1 MHVNRKGV
9 IQHMAMTQLPVCQVS
24 YNIVDERGANAQV
37 QAYLPANTT
46 LADATTRAAALR
58 TELARLT
65 QGSITS
71 QSITYAFVD
80 PVAPAAGENSRVEQ
94 KGVFVF
100 RSASTQLTRMQI
112 PAFPLTLVTV
122 TGAIDEDLPFVNS
135 FVLEMVNNGW
145 TASLGS
151 DIVALERS
159 YQIMRTTSRNRRA
172 RDDRPD

>member
-1 MHVNRKGV
+1 MSC
-9 IQHMAMTQLPVCQVS
+9 MAMTQLPVCQVS

-37 QAYLPANTT
+37 QAYLPASTT
-46 LADATTRAAALR
+46 LSDAATRAAALR
-58 TELARLT
+58 TAIAALT

-71 QSITYAFVD
+71 QSITYPFVD
-80 PVAPAAGENSRVEQ
+80 PVAPAAAENSRVEQ

-100 RSASTQLTRMQI
+100 RSASTQLTRIQI

-122 TGAIDEDLPFVNS
+122 TGSIDEDLPLVNAL
-135 FVLEMVNNGW
+135 VVEMVDNGW
-145 TASLGS
+145 VASLGS

-159 YQIMRTTSRNRRA
+159 YQIMRTTTRNRRA

>member
-1 MHVNRKGV
+1 M
-9 IQHMAMTQLPVCQVS
+9 QQMAMTQLPVCQVS

-37 QAYLPANTT
+37 QAYLPAATT
-46 LADATTRAAALR
+46 LSDATTRAAALR
-58 TELARLT
+58 TAIAALT

-71 QSITYAFVD
+71 QSITYGFVD
-80 PVAPAAGENSRVEQ
+80 PVAPAPGENTRVEQ

-100 RSASTQLTRMQI
+100 RSASTQLTRIQI

-122 TGAIDEDLPFVNS
+122 TGSIDEDLPLVNAL
-135 FVLEMVNNGW
+135 VLEMVNNGW

-159 YQIMRTTSRNRRA
+159 YQIMRATTRNRRA

>member
-1 MHVNRKGV
+1 M
-9 IQHMAMTQLPVCQVS
+9 QSMAMTQLPVCQVS

-37 QAYLPANTT
+37 QAYLPGATT
-46 LADATTRAAALR
+46 LSDATTRAAALR
-58 TELARLT
+58 AVITPLT

-71 QSITYAFVD
+71 QSITYGFFD
-80 PVAPAAGENSRVEQ
+80 PVAPAPARNTRVEQ

-112 PAFPLTLVTV
+112 PAFPLVLVTA
-122 TGAIDEDLPFVNS
+122 TGAIDEDFAPVAAFVT
-135 FVLEMVNNGW
+135 EMVENGW

-151 DIVALERS
+151 DIVALERA
-159 YQIMRTTSRNRRA
+159 YQIMRTTTRNRRA